1 MQDLDNTNPKSS
13 IIYTINNIMLDNIK
27 EENNQD
33 KVNFLTIH
41 QSKGLEFSIV
51 IIPGM
56 EEGILPSSRAKKPLE
71 IEEERRICYVALTRA
86 KDNCIFLTNKK
97 RFLYGKERKQKESRF
112 LNELIKEQ

>member
-1 MQDLDNTNPKSS
+1 MIIIYLKKNAEDYIYKIDNFKEFLQDLDNTNPKSS

-56 EEGILPSSRAKKPLE
+56 EEGILPSSRAKTPP
-71 IEEERRICYVALTRA
+71 
-86 KDNCIFLTNKK
+86 
-97 RFLYGKERKQKESRF
+97 
-112 LNELIKEQ
+112 